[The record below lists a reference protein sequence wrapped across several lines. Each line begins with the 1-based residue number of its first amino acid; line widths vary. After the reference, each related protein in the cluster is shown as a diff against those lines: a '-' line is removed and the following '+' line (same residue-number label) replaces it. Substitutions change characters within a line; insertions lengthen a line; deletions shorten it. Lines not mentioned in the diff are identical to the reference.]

1 MGIGSERLC
10 LTLALLAVL
19 LLSTNG
25 ARVEEGGECEEGA
38 GLCPGE
44 EDAKLVVEL
53 TDKNF
58 TETVQETDMVVV
70 QFYAPW

>member
-1 MGIGSERLC
+1 MKAGLC

-44 EDAKLVVEL
+44 EDARLVVEL

-58 TETVQETDMVVV
+58 TETTAVQETDMLVVL
-70 QFYAPW
+70 FYAPW